1 MSKNSELKKAA
12 YEAGTELLRR
22 QQMLLNAMMRY
33 GFHSAKLIPYKVKSK
48 EAMMKSQAAFKFLK
62 ESESQRLRLP
72 GPKP

>member
-33 GFHSAKLIPYKVKSK
+33 GFHSVQLIPYKVKSK
-48 EAMMKSQAAFKFLK
+48 EAMIKSRAAFKLLA
-62 ESESQRLRLP
+62 ESEARRLRLT
-72 GPKP
+72 GPKR